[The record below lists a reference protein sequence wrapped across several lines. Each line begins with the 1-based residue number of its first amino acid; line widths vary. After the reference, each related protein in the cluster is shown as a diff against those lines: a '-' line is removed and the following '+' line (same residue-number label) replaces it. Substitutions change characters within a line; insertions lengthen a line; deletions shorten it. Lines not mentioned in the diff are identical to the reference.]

1 MWLQFFLSLG
11 LFLLILVIP
20 GFCFFRLLKA
30 PCLDAVLL
38 SPAFS
43 VSLYSVLGILY
54 GLVGV
59 TSSAF
64 SVFVV
69 PSVLLV
75 GCLFAK
81 MAKVGVVANVGLKRG
96 FCDFCSR
103 GSRACGMRPGLV
115 SLSAPAAEPLA
126 CGRIIL
132 FYLLCGIIAGAV
144 LFLKPLNGAD
154 AFISTYDNLYHYNAL
169 RALVESG
176 YWSPLGTSCYLAL
189 PDGLNPLP
197 GGTYPLDGYYPLG
210 WHVLVA
216 LLMELSGCALTVAVN
231 VANFTFVSVVFPLG
245 MCALMSC
252 LFKKESTIAA
262 GALCS
267 CVCAAFPWYLLVE
280 WPLFPNLS
288 AFCLIPLLA
297 TCFIRWAEAVAA
309 HIASTEGNDACHPL
323 AVWIVA
329 FLFSCIAC
337 ATIHPNSIFTAVLLL
352 ASFVVWLPS
361 WALGKRFG
369 AVAGVAAAVAIGVIV
384 ALAWVQLAGAD
395 AFEYVMDEA
404 IKARQLPEEAW
415 LGVIEFSFM
424 SKAGQP
430 LFSMLVLA
438 GAIALLV
445 SRRNCWLIASL
456 VLAVIVYVASASFEE
471 GPIRQILTGFWY
483 SEPKRIGCIV
493 GLAAIP
499 VASCG
504 LAALYEGAAALII
517 HAFGLRSDE
526 RVKALGSCANENGD
540 WEKAEQRVRAGLAA
554 AFTLVFVGVVFCV
567 PYAAPVDS
575 GDLEQNAETQDSD
588 VHRGSA
594 LQRIAKLAE
603 DNYANPILS
612 REEVAFMER
621 AAKTI
626 GPEDAVI
633 NLPYDGSIV
642 AYGIAGLKSYY
653 LERYGYQGEHET
665 PESALIRTELS
676 DVSTRADVLAAVQS
690 TGCRYVLI
698 LKRDK
703 EDIVYNFDKSLW
715 LGISGISDET
725 PGFTPVL
732 SEGDMRLYRIDAA

>member
-1 MWLQFFLSLG
+1 MWLQFFFSLG

-30 PCLDAVLL
+30 PCLDALLL

-43 VSLYSVLGILY
+43 VSLYSILGILY

-59 TSSAF
+59 ASSAF

-81 MAKVGVVANVGLKRG
+81 TAKAGAVTDARRKRG
-96 FCDFCSR
+96 FYDSCSR
-103 GSRACGMRPGLV
+103 GPRACGMRSSIV
-115 SLSAPAAEPLA
+115 SLSAPAVEPLA

-132 FYLLCGIIAGAV
+132 VYLLCGIIAGAV

-252 LFKKESTIAA
+252 LFKKESTIVA

-297 TCFIRWAEAVAA
+297 TCFIRWAKAVAV
-309 HIASTEGNDACHPL
+309 HVASTEGNDAHRSH
-323 AVWIVA
+323 AVWVVG

-337 ATIHPNSIFTAVLLL
+337 ATVHPNSIFTAVLLL
-352 ASFVVWLPS
+352 VSFVVWLPS

-369 AVAGVAAAVAIGVIV
+369 AVAGVATAVAIGAIV
-384 ALAWVQLAGAD
+384 AFAWAQLAGAD

-430 LFSMLVLA
+430 LFSVLVLV
-438 GAIALLV
+438 GTIALLV

-504 LAALYEGAAALII
+504 LAALYEAAAALVIR
-517 HAFGLRSDE
+517 AFGLRSDGCAKVLSS
-526 RVKALGSCANENGD
+526 RANESGD
-540 WEKAEQRVRAGLAA
+540 HEKAKRRVRSGLAV
-554 AFTLVFVGVVFCV
+554 AFTLIFVGAVFCV
-567 PYAAPVDS
+567 PYGAPVGS
-575 GDLEQNAETQDSD
+575 GGLEQNAEAQDPD
-588 VHRGSA
+588 AHRESA

-642 AYGIAGLKSYY
+642 AYGIVGLKSYY

-676 DVSTRADVLAAVQS
+676 EVGTRADVLAAVQS